1 MNGHSTGIYRTQRAY
16 FARAYETGR
25 HGWPT
30 VGVSPMVARFLRS
43 TKGLGRRA
51 LDIGCG
57 EGRHSAAFAQ
67 SGFLTVG
74 VDLESNALARA
85 RAALNGAAAGPTF
98 LQANVF
104 ALPFS
109 AGAFD
114 VVVDYGCLHHVRRS
128 DTQRYLDQVVS
139 VIRQGGHYLLSCFST
154 KFKHHAGERRTRN
167 WLVHAGH
174 YDRFFRRADF
184 PVLFGR
190 WFDILEITEDREG
203 LYVFHNVHMRRRAA
217 NGGGWSSKAGH
228 RRRPARGS
236 A

>member
-1 MNGHSTGIYRTQRAY
+1 MRGHSTGIYRTQRAY

-43 TKGLGRRA
+43 TKGRGRRA

-85 RAALNGAAAGPTF
+85 RAALNGAAAGPTC

-104 ALPFS
+104 ARPCS

-114 VVVDYGCLHHVRRS
+114 VVVDYGCLHHVRRP
-128 DTQRYLDQVVS
+128 DTRRYLDQIVPLLKP
-139 VIRQGGHYLLSCFST
+139 GGYYLLSCFST
-154 KFKHHAGERRTRN
+154 KFKHHPDERRTRN

-174 YDRFFRRADF
+174 YDRFFRREDF
-184 PVLFGR
+184 RPLFGR
-190 WFDILEITEDREG
+190 WFDILELTEDRDG
-203 LYVFHNVHMRRRAA
+203 SYVFHNVLMRKR
-217 NGGGWSSKAGH
+217 GKGDG
-228 RRRPARGS
+228 RPSRGTG
-236 A
+236 